1 MDANVCLRLTSIVVF
16 AFSAS
21 FVACSAA
28 GDPRAR
34 ASGVEDGSGGV
45 GGNGGGGG
53 GGGEVGG
60 SGPGDGGVIDPDAS
74 CGYAKIPTS
83 REPGSLLLVIDRSF
97 SMSEDAD
104 GEYPPKFGEQSKWDL
119 TKAALGGVL
128 GGLPDDMRMGLLLYP
143 TSSDGCASDAEPQ
156 VGIAPL
162 GQTRQVILSYFATP
176 WGDTPT
182 DDALAAAYVHA
193 GSLGGLG
200 KKGVVLVTDGAW
212 NCGSDD
218 GAIYASAKAALN
230 GPKPVLTFAVGVPG
244 SSPEGLSKLAQ
255 AGGTERVQNCL
266 VDCGG
271 SAQTENQC
279 CHHATGAATFGEDL
293 AAALDDIAGTVL
305 KSCVFEVPKG
315 KDPDK
320 FDPDH
325 VNVVLTEEDKA
336 PAFVPK
342 GAFEGWSWVG
352 EGAEAVEVRGAYCD
366 KILAQKDAKVEI
378 MLGCPSVSQ

>member
-1 MDANVCLRLTSIVVF
+1 MTALAVF

-28 GDPRAR
+28 SDPRAR
-34 ASGVEDGSGGV
+34 VTGVEDGSSGSGGH
-45 GGNGGGGG
+45 GGA

-60 SGPGDGGVIDPDAS
+60 SGPGDGGPIDPNAS

-83 REPGSLLLVIDRSF
+83 REPASLLLVIDRSF
-97 SMSEDAD
+97 SMNEDAD
-104 GEYPPKFGEQSKWDL
+104 GEYPPKFGEKSKWDL
-119 TKAALGGVL
+119 TQEALKGAL

-156 VGIAPL
+156 VAIAPL

-182 DDALAAAYVHA
+182 EDALAAAYAHA
-193 GSLGGLG
+193 GALGGVG

-212 NCGSDD
+212 NCGSDE
-218 GAIYASAKAALN
+218 GAVYTSAKAALN
-230 GPKPVLTFAVGVPG
+230 GPKSVLTFAVGVPG

-271 SAQTENQC
+271 SAQAENQC
-279 CHHATGAATFGEDL
+279 CHHACGAATFGEDL
-293 AAALDDIAGTVL
+293 ATALDDIASTFL
-305 KSCVFEVPKG
+305 KSCVFQVPKG
-315 KDPDK
+315 DDPEK

-325 VNVVLTEEDKA
+325 VNVVLTEEDEA
-336 PAFVPK
+336 PAFVPR

-352 EGAEAVEVRGAYCD
+352 GDAVEVRGSYCD
-366 KILAQKDAKVEI
+366 TILAQKDAKVEI
-378 MLGCPSVSQ
+378 MLGCPSVSE